1 MIKRIA
7 LALLAC
13 GIALA
18 AATLNARAQGEYG
31 PTILL
36 FTCDRT
42 EVTLD
47 ELESGEQTATLA
59 WHIAHMGEGLR
70 VALHT
75 YQGRAWVPIE
85 TPDPLPPVGELSV
98 PLAAPGNFGPP
109 TFRISVVDRA
119 GAILDERTVI
129 IPFDEEWLGALEPA
143 IESFTTPAQSLA
155 ASVLA
160 SGGARVEVAWAVRDR
175 HPLTA
180 LTFSQVLADGQ
191 TQNIELPR
199 EHLWVPSRGTGLVAP
214 VLPVSGNEVRLR
226 LALVHAISGEVL
238 DEALITLPVV
248 GMALPPTPVPTAEVT
263 ATPLDAPAGPRDL
276 AIQTECA
283 EGPPG
288 QPPRG
293 WTDGPGIPSPDGLRL
308 VYSAN
313 PLGAA
318 QLIIANADGSGQVA
332 VPAPDSDLPLG
343 IRPRWSPDSQR
354 IAFTTL
360 TLAPPGGTIYV
371 VKADGTDLRRIARYA
386 GPFDDLGW
394 SDDGQQLFYTSGEV
408 SGSGDDQE
416 IVNYQVYAITA
427 DGLSSPTVYA
437 EGCAIYQRAAP

>member
-1 MIKRIA
+1 MIKRVA
-7 LALLAC
+7 LVLLAC
-13 GIALA
+13 GITLA
-18 AATLNARAQGEYG
+18 AAPLSARAQDHFG
-31 PTILL
+31 PTIVL

-59 WHIAHMGEGLR
+59 WHIAHVGEGLR

-85 TPDPLPPVGELSV
+85 TPGPLPPVGELSV
-98 PLAAPGNFGPP
+98 PLAAPGNFGPL
-109 TFRISVVDRA
+109 TFRVSVVDRA
-119 GAILDERTVI
+119 DAILDERTLI
-129 IPFDEEWLGALEPA
+129 IPFDEEWLDALKPA

-180 LTFSQVLADGQ
+180 LTFTQLLADNQ
-191 TQNIELPR
+191 SQNIELPR

-226 LALVHAISGEVL
+226 LALVHVISGEVL
-238 DEALITLPVV
+238 DEALITLPVI
-248 GMALPPTPVPTAEVT
+248 GMAMPPTPAPTAEITV
-263 ATPLDAPAGPRDL
+263 TPLDAPASPRDL

-293 WTDGPGIPSPDGLRL
+293 WAAGPGIPSPDGLRL

-313 PLGAA
+313 PVGAA
-318 QLIIANADGSGQVA
+318 QLVIANADGSGQIA
-332 VPAPDSDLPLG
+332 VPAPDSSLPLG

-354 IAFTTL
+354 IAFANIVL
-360 TLAPPGGTIYV
+360 SPPGGTIYV
-371 VKADGTDLRRIARYA
+371 VKADGTDLRRIASYT
-386 GPFDDLGW
+386 GTFDDLTW
-394 SDDGQQLFYTSGEV
+394 SDDARQLFYTSGEV
-408 SGSGDDQE
+408 TGSGDSQE
-416 IVNYQVYAITA
+416 IVSYQVYVIAA
-427 DGLSSPTVYA
+427 DGLGSPSVYA
-437 EGCAIYQRAAP
+437 QGCAIYQRAAP